1 MRLPIHAF
9 PVAPHIEMTD
19 TASLATD
26 REGYIT
32 ASVEHAGK
40 TYRFTFY
47 QGFVRRLALRP
58 RGGEEIE
65 VYLQQGTYH
74 VPQPQQGKK
83 GPDPVSTIAIAGGP
97 DDLDIE
103 LRVDDSPQDDQY
115 RGPIESIQ
123 LTTQPGGTP
132 GDQDPSV
139 RPIRGADQIR
149 SLVVRKRSGTAY
161 ERAYDGG
168 DSSGDTVTVD
178 NDTITCPPF
187 C

>member
-1 MRLPIHAF
+1 MSDVTSP
-9 PVAPHIEMTD
+9 
-19 TASLATD
+19 ATD

-32 ASVEHAGK
+32 ATAQHAGH

-58 RGGEEIE
+58 KGGGEVE
-65 VYLQQGTYH
+65 VYLQKEKYY
-74 VPQPQQGKK
+74 VPQPPQGEK
-83 GPDPVSTIAIAGGP
+83 GPDPVSTIAVSGGP

-103 LRVDDSPQDDQY
+103 LRVDDNPQDDRY
-115 RGPIESIQ
+115 RGPIQSIEVQ
-123 LTTQPGGTP
+123 MQPRGTP
-132 GDQDPSV
+132 GGDQDPSV

-149 SLVVRKRSGTAY
+149 SIVVRKRSGPAY

-168 DSSGDTVTVD
+168 TSGDTLVVD
-178 NDTITCPPF
+178 NDSDTCPPN